1 MLKGN
6 DKLLDLNLNNNIRSS
21 RTRKVLYEALYELF
35 FLILQSPIE
44 NILFE
49 IVTFLLSYLQI
60 IMFIFNETVRQLI
73 IKF

>member
-21 RTRKVLYEALYELF
+21 KARKILYEALYELF

>member
-6 DKLLDLNLNNNIRSS
+6 EDLLNINFKSYKIIYS
-21 RTRKVLYEALYELF
+21 ETRKIIYEALYELY

-49 IVTFLLSYLQI
+49 IISFLLSYLQI
-60 IMFIFNETVRQLI
+60 IMFIFNETVSN
-73 IKF
+73 

>member
-21 RTRKVLYEALYELF
+21 KARKILYEALYELF

-49 IVTFLLSYLQI
+49 IVIFLLSYLQI

>member
-21 RTRKVLYEALYELF
+21 KARKILYEALYELF
-35 FLILQSPIE
+35 LLILQSLIE